1 MNGIVKVLTGILAI
15 VAVAACI
22 TTVVIIGY
30 SMTSQDE
37 EGRETTAQTSPPPV
51 EDSAEQTPVPEQ
63 TPQTPAAE
71 PTQTPAPVEGAAEHT
86 HDYAETVDK
95 KATCYRAG
103 RIKYTCRECEDTY
116 YVDVMSTGHVPGDWE
131 VLRKPSRDEN
141 GMRVMKC
148 IYCDEIVAQES
159 IAMEKE
165 NDSEKDEDGEDK
177 EEGPHIHQY
186 TAQTEREPSCIL
198 AGLRKYSCSCG
209 NFYTEMIPAAGHV
222 ASDWDVA
229 AEATEKKMGTEQRT
243 CAVCGVVLDSRP
255 INKLTPSPSA
265 SPSASAQSTGTPSSS
280 ASPGAS
286 SSPAPSASPS
296 ASPSPTPHSHE
307 YQSYVLKEANCSET
321 GIRSYICTCGSSY
334 AEVIERDL
342 NRHSYRAVVIPA
354 TSATQGYTAYTC
366 TRCNYSYFDNYT
378 PAIGQ

>member
-1 MNGIVKVLTGILAI
+1 MNGIVKVLTGILA
-15 VAVAACI
+15 VLAVAACI

-30 SMTSQDE
+30 SMTNQQEDTVE
-37 EGRETTAQTSPPPV
+37 AAQVSPQPSVDTQEP
-51 EDSAEQTPVPEQ
+51 TPVPQQ
-63 TPQTPAAE
+63 TPQETSGEEPA
-71 PTQTPAPVEGAAEHT
+71 QTPAPVEQAAEHA

-95 KATCYRAG
+95 KATRYRAG
-103 RIKYTCRECEDTY
+103 RIKYTCRECGDTY

-131 VLRKPSRDEN
+131 VTRKPSGDEN

-159 IAMEKE
+159 IPMEKE
-165 NDSEKDEDGEDK
+165 DDSGQ
-177 EEGPHIHQY
+177 EEEETQELPHIHQY

-265 SPSASAQSTGTPSSS
+265 SPSASAQSSAAPASS

-286 SSPAPSASPS
+286 SQPTPSASPS

-307 YQSYVLKEANCSET
+307 YQSYILKEANCSET
-321 GIRSYICTCGSSY
+321 GIRSFICTCGSSY

-342 NRHSYRAVVIPA
+342 NRHNYRAVVIPA